1 MDLQSKLVEVRQLV
15 AKSGALWKE
24 LHEQRFGTSNKSF
37 DTLLPVEH
45 VSPLQLVIPI
55 SFDIQVQKFQLSPQA
70 HQALSSTLK
79 LVEADYI
86 QQFDESY
93 HKLAQTTVPQLRALM
108 PTLVA
113 KLKSG
118 LQSHFETRG
127 LPKIIHDLETYAKE
141 HPPHP
146 STPPPP
152 TRQSSI
158 PAYEAPVPF
167 NNEYTPILETYFQYD
182 PYPTSRDRQI
192 IAERSGMTRRQIEV
206 WFQNHRRTARQS
218 GITLPAKRPPGAIA
232 PPGLDV
238 PFAVIQGQGG
248 QGQGEQGHGDQGQVG
263 QGEGDGEGQRQ
274 NESSGEK
281 RRKARMLDMFNIN
294 SKIPRIPGG
303 SSGSG
308 QGMTPDDPIQIDGV
322 PSSMMTTTSMMMI
335 SENCDDESRMGMTLT
350 SAGNGISILEPIDV
364 VERMV
369 REKERKAVEEE
380 MREERKKYLSVIAPA
395 SFNCNNHYN
404 HDNHPISTTTTTTNP
419 LDSPPSSRDTLFP
432 APFTRPPAHLQ
443 FRYRVAPDS
452 SSSPSSSSTRAF
464 SPSNDTDPPITGTV
478 RPILPPPTWSRLA
491 PPTSYQVP
499 PPPTSTTPHPPPK
512 PKKKPKR
519 PTKEEL
525 RLLED
530 SKRTLEID
538 EAIMMKRL
546 WFCSFDDRVESG
558 TIRAQGGVSTYE
570 SIAGGVV
577 EREKNTVSANSNSNP
592 NKPKSPTSTSKAK
605 SILQK
610 LGVGLDAATCAY
622 TYVLPKAPFWA
633 LVRDGGRGERG
644 EGCFSTSSSSLSSS
658 SSASSSFDS
667 SASSDLSASLS
678 SSRDLS
684 SSFDSS
690 MTSFPSTSHSSSSSP
705 SSSLASHEFS
715 VSSSHKPTRR
725 GLKKPAALGPK
736 RRPRNAPSGSRDAT
750 SGSRDAPSGSRDA
763 PSGSRDATGGFTEYV
778 NVNPNPNAN
787 AKGKG
792 KGKAKAI
799 SFDRDE
805 STSFSPSTST
815 SFPSSSSHSSLSSLS
830 SSTSSSASSASSH
843 SSSASSSS
851 SSLIPPPVPSTII
864 PQGFPDGFTPFSNN
878 AMAGYYDFGFG
889 GRAQQVQQVQ
899 GQGQV
904 QQQQQRQQQQQQQG
918 QQQPSAPAAQSEP
931 ESLLSESQSHRD
943 QIGFTYA
950 FGNPYPTTGTTTSIP
965 SSSSS
970 SSSNTIPT
978 TSSSSTSSTS
988 ASTSTSS
995 SNSNSIPPTTTTTT
1009 TSTTDINTLAT
1020 AHNEIDVQGIDMNML
1035 NALFSGELGGAGVGG
1050 GGSVGGGVGSVGGG
1064 IGSGVGSVGS
1074 GVGSVGSIVNG
1085 IGNGVGSA
1093 GTNPYLNPMT
1103 MNMGSLA
1110 SGSIGS
1116 SGMAA
1121 IAAFG
1126 GMAAMNAGMN
1136 MGMGVGMGMGGIGG
1150 GMGGMGGWSSS

>member
-1 MDLQSKLVEVRQLV
+1 MDVKNLEELRRRV
-15 AKSGALWKE
+15 AVSRRILEDA
-24 LHEQRFGTSNKSF
+24 HRQRFGPLVNSPPSDIETS
-37 DTLLPVEH
+37 PA
-45 VSPLQLVIPI
+45 SPLQLV
-55 SFDIQVQKFQLSPQA
+55 VPQA
-70 HQALSSTLK
+70 FRAEIQKHHISAGARESLQRTLDEM
-79 LVEADYI
+79 VDSYS
-86 QQFDESY
+86 QQFDEAW
-93 HKLAQTTVPQLRALM
+93 HKLAQTTGPPRLQSLLPRIVEQLRC
-108 PTLVA
+108 
-113 KLKSG
+113 G
-118 LQSHFETRG
+118 IQHHFEMYG
-127 LPKIIHDLETYAKE
+127 LPKIIEAVKE
-141 HPPHP
+141 HAEKHPRP

-238 PFAVIQGQGG
+238 PFAVGQGQGG
-248 QGQGEQGHGDQGQVG
+248 QGQGQE

-274 NESSGEK
+274 DESSGEKK

-294 SKIPRIPGG
+294 SKGSSSSISPGSG
-303 SSGSG
+303 SGSGSG

-322 PSSMMTTTSMMMI
+322 PSSMTTTSMMMMI

-350 SAGNGISILEPIDV
+350 NAGNGISILEPIDV

-395 SFNCNNHYN
+395 SFNHNNN
-404 HDNHPISTTTTTTNP
+404 HDNLPISTTTNP
-419 LDSPPSSRDTLFP
+419 LDSPSSSRDTLFP

-443 FRYRVAPDS
+443 FRYRVAPAAAS
-452 SSSPSSSSTRAF
+452 SSSSSSSSSSTDTHTPPPPPTHAAF
-464 SPSNDTDPPITGTV
+464 PPSNDTNPPITGTV
-478 RPILPPPTWSRLA
+478 RPILPPPTWTRLA

-499 PPPTSTTPHPPPK
+499 PPPTSTSTTPLPSTHPSTHPSTK
-512 PKKKPKR
+512 SKKKSKSKEKR

-525 RLLED
+525 RLLDE
-530 SKRTLEID
+530 SKRLLEID

-577 EREKNTVSANSNSNP
+577 EREKNALTSTTSSNP
-592 NKPKSPTSTSKAK
+592 IKPKSSVSTATSTSKAK

-644 EGCFSTSSSSLSSS
+644 EGSFSTSSSSSLSSS
-658 SSASSSFDS
+658 FSSGSDS
-667 SASSDLSASLS
+667 SASFDLS
-678 SSRDLS
+678 SSRDSS
-684 SSFDSS
+684 SSFNSLMSS
-690 MTSFPSTSHSSSSSP
+690 DSP
-705 SSSLASHEFS
+705 SSPPTPPPATPHEFPLSVCLS
-715 VSSSHKPTRR
+715 VSSSHKPTRK
-725 GLKKPAALGPK
+725 GFKKPAALGPK
-736 RRPRNAPSGSRDAT
+736 RRPRNAPSGVQAANVANGVNGVNAINGV
-750 SGSRDAPSGSRDA
+750 SGVNVANGM
-763 PSGSRDATGGFTEYV
+763 GFTQFAGVERAL
-778 NVNPNPNAN
+778 NT
-787 AKGKG
+787 KEKG

-799 SFDRDE
+799 SFDRYE
-805 STSFSPSTST
+805 ST
-815 SFPSSSSHSSLSSLS
+815 SFPSSSSSSASHSSS
-830 SSTSSSASSASSH
+830 SSTS
-843 SSSASSSS
+843 SSSS
-851 SSLIPPPVPSTII
+851 SSLIPPPNPPII

-878 AMAGYYDFGFG
+878 AMSGYYDFGFG
-889 GRAQQVQQVQ
+889 GREQQGQVQ
-899 GQGQV
+899 GQGQ
-904 QQQQQRQQQQQQQG
+904 QQRQQGQQQQQQG
-918 QQQPSAPAAQSEP
+918 QQQQQQGQQQQQQGQQQQPSAPAAQSEP
-931 ESLLSESQSHRD
+931 KSLLSESQPQRD

-950 FGNPYPTTGTTTSIP
+950 FGNPYPTTNTSTSSSSIP
-965 SSSSS
+965 SSSST
-970 SSSNTIPT
+970 SSSNSIPTT
-978 TSSSSTSSTS
+978 TSSSSST
-988 ASTSTSS
+988 TSS
-995 SNSNSIPPTTTTTT
+995 SVDS
-1009 TSTTDINTLAT
+1009 TLAT
-1020 AHNEIDVQGIDMNML
+1020 AHNEIDVQSIDMNML
-1035 NALFSGELGGAGVGG
+1035 NAFLSGDLGGARVGG
-1050 GGSVGGGVGSVGGG
+1050 GGSVGGVGSGIGNGVGSGVGSG
-1064 IGSGVGSVGS
+1064 IGNGVGNAVGSVGS
-1074 GVGSVGSIVNG
+1074 GVGSVGS
-1085 IGNGVGSA
+1085 VGSA

-1136 MGMGVGMGMGGIGG
+1136 MGMGIGMGMGSMGMGGIG